1 MTDAN
6 AFPLSWPITYPRT
19 KFRSRSKFGD
29 YSFAVVRDNL
39 MKELKR
45 FGADKIILSTNLPL
59 RLDGMPR
66 SGLGR
71 IQDPGVAV
79 YFRKMMKGNWQD
91 FVFACDRWE
100 KIEDNIYS
108 IMKTIDA
115 LRGIDRWG
123 SSDMQEKAFTG
134 YMALPPATTQT
145 KRPWHVVFGLAAHE
159 SHVIVR
165 QKFNELAMRWH
176 PDRGGDAAKMAEIN
190 RAYAEFKMER
200 GIS

>member
-1 MTDAN
+1 VTDIN
-6 AFPLSWPITYPRT
+6 AFPLSWPLTYPRT
-19 KFRSRSKFGD
+19 KNPSKSKFGD

-45 FGADKIILSTNLPL
+45 FGATKIVLSTNIPL
-59 RLDGMPR
+59 RLDGLPK
-66 SGLGR
+66 SGMGR
-71 IQDPGVAV
+71 IKDAGVAV
-79 YFRKMMKGNWQD
+79 YFKKQLKGQLHD

-108 IMKTIDA
+108 ISKTIDA

-134 YMALPPATTQT
+134 YMALPPAQST
-145 KRPWHVVFGLAAHE
+145 KRDWKDVLEVAAYSSNEVVK
-159 SHVIVR
+159 
-165 QKFNELAMRWH
+165 QKFNQLAMRWH

-190 RAYAEFKMER
+190 RAYAEFKIER
-200 GIS
+200 GL